1 MQQAIAS
8 RKIPTLESGAAR
20 LLLELSDADVS
31 MGKVIELVEMS
42 PSIAARL
49 ISCANSAWSNPVL
62 PVTTIGDAC
71 ARLGLNVVR
80 TTTIALA
87 IGQSFDPK
95 RCPSFDAEKFWC
107 TSIIASELAASI
119 APRLAVDQNTARTAA
134 LLYNIGLL
142 WLADALPDETDASLR
157 CALDN
162 PACSVSDCLER
173 YCGLNRRD
181 ASLHLY
187 AAWQLPEALIDG
199 LARDAA
205 DSLARL
211 ITLCETM
218 ATEIFRELPAEQ
230 AAAGEREA
238 FVRDA
243 YAAQLARL
251 PKIRELAATL
261 F

>member
-1 MQQAIAS
+1 MQQALTS

-31 MGKVIELVEMS
+31 IGKVIELVQMS
-42 PSIAARL
+42 PSIAAKL

-62 PVTTIGDAC
+62 PVTTISDAC

-107 TSIIASELAASI
+107 TSIIASELAAAI
-119 APRLAVDQNTARTAA
+119 APRLAIEQDTARTAA
-134 LLYNIGLL
+134 LLHNIGLL
-142 WLADALPDETDASLR
+142 WLADALPVETDASFA
-157 CALDN
+157 CARDN
-162 PACSVSDCLER
+162 PDCSLGECLKQN
-173 YCGLNRRD
+173 CGLNRRE

-187 AAWQLPEALIDG
+187 TAWRLPKALISG
-199 LARDAA
+199 LAEDAA

-211 ITLCETM
+211 VPTCETL
-218 ATEIFRELPAEQ
+218 ATEVFGECPPDRSVAAEHKV
-230 AAAGEREA
+230 
-238 FVRDA
+238 FVREA
-243 YAAQLARL
+243 YAAQLAKL
-251 PKIRELAATL
+251 AKTKELAAAL

>member
-1 MQQAIAS
+1 MRPAITS

-31 MGKVIELVEMS
+31 MDKVIELVQMS
-42 PSIAARL
+42 PSIAAKL
-49 ISCANSAWSNPVL
+49 VSCANSAWSNPVL

-71 ARLGLNVVR
+71 SRLGLNVVR

-107 TSIIASELAASI
+107 TSIISSELAASI
-119 APRLAVDQNTARTAA
+119 APRLAVEQNTARTAA
-134 LLYNIGLL
+134 LLHNIGLL
-142 WLADALPDETDASLR
+142 WLADALPEETGASLD
-157 CALDN
+157 CASAD

-173 YCGLNRRD
+173 HCGISRRE

-187 AAWQLPEALIDG
+187 SAWQLPEALIDG
-199 LARDAA
+199 LAVDAA

-211 ITLCETM
+211 VPMCETM
-218 ATEIFRELPAEQ
+218 ATRIFDEIPAEHGVP
-230 AAAGEREA
+230 AESRE
-238 FVRDA
+238 FVHTA
-243 YAAQLARL
+243 YATQLARL
-251 PKIRELAATL
+251 TTVKELAATL